1 MTDGTDARNGKGGK
15 GIAYALLGLGILI
28 VLGGGV
34 GLEIAL
40 SPTSEARTLRPGRE
54 RRGATTGATDA
65 TPAAHPAP

>member
-40 SPTSEARTLRPGRE
+40 SHQRGPNAARAASRA
-54 RRGATTGATDA
+54 ATTGATDA
-65 TPAAHPAP
+65 TPAAHHAP